1 MARAEA
7 GSSSGSHRAGS
18 SVGSSGGPPSEELL
32 LAELRAAIAKSPERP
47 LRIEVGVALSI
58 ALGRR
63 RGSVS
68 CGGCEVPLEFEGIPA
83 VTDARLTVPFR
94 LVLAPGTVT

>member
-1 MARAEA
+1 MAPAERSA
-7 GSSSGSHRAGS
+7 AIEGSRDD
-18 SVGSSGGPPSEELL
+18 PLPSADVDGTVEERL
-32 LAELRAAIAKSPERP
+32 LAELRAAVARARP
-47 LRIEVGVALSI
+47 PPTRIEVGVALSI

-83 VTDARLTVPFR
+83 VTEAKLSVPFR
-94 LVLAPGTVT
+94 LVFGSGSST